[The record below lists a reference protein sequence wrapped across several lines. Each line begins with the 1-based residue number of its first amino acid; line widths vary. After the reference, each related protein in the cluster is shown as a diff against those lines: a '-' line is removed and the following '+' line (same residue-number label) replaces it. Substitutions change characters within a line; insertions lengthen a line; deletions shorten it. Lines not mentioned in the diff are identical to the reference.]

1 MDILDVTERTV
12 ELASRKLK
20 AKVKELERAYEELK
34 ALDRMKDEF
43 LAMTAH
49 ELKTP
54 LTSMLS
60 LVRQMLDRDLGK
72 LNEKQEKALRIVSR
86 GTERLGGS
94 IEKILEISK
103 LESGQMELNK
113 EKIQLTPLIQ
123 DVVEQMKPMARL
135 KKITLTQRITKLPP
149 VEADGKRV
157 GTVLTNLIENAI
169 KYTLNG
175 GRVTVEAKQRGNQIL
190 VQVRDRGMGIAKKD
204 IQKLFTKFFQV
215 NHTKPGAGL
224 GLNISKMLVEAHGG
238 KIRCESELG
247 KGSTFSFTLPVKG

>member
-72 LNEKQEKALRIVSR
+72 LNEKQEKALGIVSR
-86 GTERLGGS
+86 GVERLGGS

-149 VEADGKRV
+149 VEADGRRV
-157 GTVLTNLIENAI
+157 ATVLTNLIENAI

-175 GRVTVEAKQRGNQIL
+175 GRVTVEAKQRGDQIL
-190 VQVRDRGMGIAKKD
+190 VQVRDTGMGIAKED
-204 IQKLFTKFFQV
+204 LPKLFTKFFQV
-215 NHTKPGAGL
+215 DHAKPGAGL
-224 GLNISKMLVEAHGG
+224 GLNICKRLVEAHGG
-238 KIRCESELG
+238 EIWCESEMG
-247 KGSTFSFTLPVKG
+247 KGSTFSFTLPIK

>member
-1 MDILDVTERTV
+1 LDILEVTERTV

-20 AKVKELERAYEELK
+20 AKVKELERAYKELK

-72 LNEKQEKALRIVSR
+72 LNEKQEKALGIVSR
-86 GTERLGGS
+86 GVERLGGS

-123 DVVEQMKPMARL
+123 DVVEQMKPMAKL

-149 VEADGKRV
+149 VEADGRRV
-157 GTVLTNLIENAI
+157 ATVLTNLIENAI

-190 VQVRDRGMGIAKKD
+190 VQVRDSGMGIAKKD
-204 IQKLFTKFFQV
+204 LPNLFTKFFQV

>member
-149 VEADGKRV
+149 VEADGKRIA
-157 GTVLTNLIENAI
+157 TVLTNLIENAI